1 MLKFLAALAVFLIAC
16 LVVAGLYAWRIDHGL
31 AVACYCGGG
40 ALTLVL
46 AALVPVDRRMLSVLL
61 AFAVLP
67 MVLGGCSTAGAARIN
82 DFATRVDAV
91 GQNVAPALLI
101 VIQQDADAGLV
112 DKAVASQ
119 AADYVSAVAVAVQA
133 VKAGSAAC
141 AAGADKAGCA
151 LAALQASLEAGDQ
164 LLANPA
170 INRLIGDTAGPR
182 VAAALKAAR
191 TALLAARDVKTAAT
205 ATDQSQRQA
214 AALAAVFQLNATL
227 LQAIQA
233 AR

>member
-1 MLKFLAALAVFLIAC
+1 MKILILAAALAAAVSLSAC
-16 LVVAGLYAWRIDHGL
+16 AGDQAARVN
-31 AVACYCGGG
+31 AVA
-40 ALTLVL
+40 TQ
-46 AALVPVDRRMLSVLL
+46 
-61 AFAVLP
+61 
-67 MVLGGCSTAGAARIN
+67 
-82 DFATRVDAV
+82 VDAV

-112 DKAVASQ
+112 DRALVAPAS
-119 AADYVSAVAVAVQA
+119 DYVSAVAIAVQA
-133 VKAGSAAC
+133 VKDGSAAC
-141 AAGADKAGCA
+141 ALGDDKAACA
-151 LAALQASLEAGDQ
+151 LAALKATLNAGDK

-170 INRLIGDTAGPR
+170 INKLIGETAGPR

-191 TALLAARDVKTAAT
+191 TALLAAQDVKMAAT
-205 ATDQSQRQA
+205 ATDASQKQA

>member
-1 MLKFLAALAVFLIAC
+1 MKAFIALALVASASLC
-16 LVVAGLYAWRIDHGL
+16 LSA
-31 AVACYCGGG
+31 
-40 ALTLVL
+40 
-46 AALVPVDRRMLSVLL
+46 
-61 AFAVLP
+61 
-67 MVLGGCSTAGAARIN
+67 CSTAGAARVNAI
-82 DFATRVDAV
+82 ATRVDAI

-112 DKAVASQ
+112 DRAVAAQ

-141 AAGADKAGCA
+141 AAGADRAGCA
-151 LAALQASLEAGDQ
+151 LAALEASLEAGDH
-164 LLANPA
+164 LLANPS
-170 INRLIGDTAGPR
+170 INKLIGDAAGPR

-191 TALLAARDVKTAAT
+191 TALLAAQDVKTAAT
-205 ATDQSQRQA
+205 ATDQSQKQA

-227 LQAIQA
+227 LQAVQA